1 MGMMSSDGLRDQFM
15 TTLDIS
21 DENCRFLFNTIP
33 IPVFILDRRNLRILE
48 CNDSAEEAYGYRRDE
63 ILLTSFLNFFEE
75 SEQQNLAL
83 ELRTSSTLNH
93 VRQVTKGGRSILVNM
108 RTSRSEYGGRPA
120 LIVTASDIISVLM
133 VKPQVVQAGKMATL
147 GEMTAGV
154 AHELNQPLSVIKTAS
169 SFLLSRAEKGEPVQP
184 DVLKAMIREID
195 SHVDRASVMVR
206 HIRDFGRISAP
217 SLIEVRVNEVIVRAL
232 ESFSQQLRLRQ
243 IEVIRDFAPEL
254 PSVSADPNRLE
265 QVLINLLLNARDA
278 IEEKREHEPASA
290 SRDRITVRSSLG
302 LENVKIEVHDTGI
315 GVTAD
320 VRDRIFEPFFTTKKV
335 GKGTGLGL
343 AISYGIIQ
351 DFCGRIDLES
361 LPGEGSNFI
370 VQIPVS
376 RTVHA
381 KQDSDC

>member
-1 MGMMSSDGLRDQFM
+1 MSPDRFRDQFM

-21 DENCRFLFNTIP
+21 DENCRFLFDTIP
-33 IPVFILDRRNLRILE
+33 VPVFILDRRNLKVLE
-48 CNDSAEEAYGYRRDE
+48 CNESAQEVYGYLRDE

-93 VRQVTKGGRSILVNM
+93 VRQVTKAGRSILVNM
-108 RTSRSEYGGRPA
+108 RTARSEYGGRPA
-120 LIVTASDIISVLM
+120 LLVTASDIISVLM
-133 VKPQVVQAGKMATL
+133 VKPQLVQAGKMATL

-169 SFLLSRAEKGEPVQP
+169 SFLLSRAEKGESVQP
-184 DVLKAMIREID
+184 EVLKAMIREID
-195 SHVDRASVMVR
+195 SHVDRASVMVQ
-206 HIRDFGRISAP
+206 HIRDFGRMSPP
-217 SLIEVRVNEVIVRAL
+217 SLVDVRVNEIIVRAL
-232 ESFSQQLRLRQ
+232 DSFSQQLRLRQ
-243 IEVIRDFAPEL
+243 IEVIRDFAPKL
-254 PSVSADPNRLE
+254 PTVSADPNRLE

-278 IEEKREHEPASA
+278 IEEKREQHSAPASQ
-290 SRDRITVRSSLG
+290 DQITVRSSLG
-302 LENVKIEVHDTGI
+302 LEYVKIEVRDTGI
-315 GVTAD
+315 GIPAD

-335 GKGTGLGL
+335 GQGTGLGL

-351 DFCGRIDLES
+351 DFHGRIDLES
-361 LPGEGSNFI
+361 VVGEGSNFI

-376 RTVHA
+376 GTVHA

>member
-1 MGMMSSDGLRDQFM
+1 MSPDRFRDQFM

-21 DENCRFLFNTIP
+21 DENCRFLFDTIP
-33 IPVFILDRRNLRILE
+33 VPVFILDRRNLKVLE
-48 CNDSAEEAYGYRRDE
+48 CNESVQEVYGYLRDE

-93 VRQVTKGGRSILVNM
+93 VRQVTKAGRSILVNM
-108 RTSRSEYGGRPA
+108 RTARSEYGGRPA
-120 LIVTASDIISVLM
+120 LLVTASDIISVLM
-133 VKPQVVQAGKMATL
+133 VKPQLVQAGKMATL

-169 SFLLSRAEKGEPVQP
+169 SFLLSRAEKGESVQP
-184 DVLKAMIREID
+184 EVLKAMIREID
-195 SHVDRASVMVR
+195 SHVDRASVMVQ
-206 HIRDFGRISAP
+206 HIRDFGRMSPP
-217 SLIEVRVNEVIVRAL
+217 SLVDVRVNEIIVRAL
-232 ESFSQQLRLRQ
+232 DSFSQQLRLRQ
-243 IEVIRDFAPEL
+243 IEVIRDFAPKL
-254 PSVSADPNRLE
+254 PTVSADPNRLE

-278 IEEKREHEPASA
+278 IEEKREQHSAPASQ
-290 SRDRITVRSSLG
+290 DQITVRSSLG
-302 LENVKIEVHDTGI
+302 LEYVKIEVRDTGI
-315 GVTAD
+315 GIPAD

-335 GKGTGLGL
+335 GQGTGLGL

-351 DFCGRIDLES
+351 DFHGRIDLES
-361 LPGEGSNFI
+361 VVGEGSNFI

-376 RTVHA
+376 GTVHA

>member
-1 MGMMSSDGLRDQFM
+1 MSPDRFKDQFM

-21 DENCRFLFNTIP
+21 DENCRFLFDTIP
-33 IPVFILDRRNLRILE
+33 VPVFILDRRNLKVLE
-48 CNDSAEEAYGYRRDE
+48 CNESVQEVYGYLRDE

-93 VRQVTKGGRSILVNM
+93 VRQVTKAGRSILVNM
-108 RTSRSEYGGRPA
+108 RTARSEYGGRPA
-120 LIVTASDIISVLM
+120 LLVTASDIISVLM
-133 VKPQVVQAGKMATL
+133 VKPQLVQAGKMATL

-169 SFLLSRAEKGEPVQP
+169 SFLLSRAEKGESVQP
-184 DVLKAMIREID
+184 EVLKAMIREID
-195 SHVDRASVMVR
+195 SHVDRASVMVQ
-206 HIRDFGRISAP
+206 HIRDFGRMSPP
-217 SLIEVRVNEVIVRAL
+217 SLVDVRVNEIIVRAL
-232 ESFSQQLRLRQ
+232 DSFSQQLRLRQ
-243 IEVIRDFAPEL
+243 IEVIRDFAPKL
-254 PSVSADPNRLE
+254 PTVSADPNRLE

-278 IEEKREHEPASA
+278 IEEKREQHSAPASQ
-290 SRDRITVRSSLG
+290 DQITVRSSLG
-302 LENVKIEVHDTGI
+302 LEYVKIEVRDTGI
-315 GVTAD
+315 GIPAD

-335 GKGTGLGL
+335 GQGTGLGL

-351 DFCGRIDLES
+351 DFHGRIDLES
-361 LPGEGSNFI
+361 VVGEGSNFI

-376 RTVHA
+376 GTVHA